1 MEHPDVASAAVI
13 AIPDAKYGEEVCAV
27 ICPQD
32 HIHSTAEDIKAWC
45 SERVS
50 RWKVPRYIIFMDEL
64 PMTHSGKVKKY
75 VLKEQVITLIGHDI
89 SGAKTF

>member
-1 MEHPDVASAAVI
+1 
-13 AIPDAKYGEEVCAV
+13 
-27 ICPQD
+27 
-32 HIHSTAEDIKAWC
+32 
-45 SERVS
+45 
-50 RWKVPRYIIFMDEL
+50 MDEL